1 MWFTSSYLNF
11 LIAIAVASFLMTNK
25 TQSLYECCLRRLLE
39 VCQQNTGGVP
49 EPTLLISDYELAILQ
64 SLSAVFPTRR
74 ARGCYYHSGM
84 VGIAASVL
92 LVWTSN
98 NIDHQSSQVIIIT
111 SSSQFVKFSYMYRS
125 HCVALAFEQGWP
137 LLGSSLHLRN
147 LGINKFQLRCY
158 RYHSHCAAL
167 KFEQHCPLAQW
178 RLVAPWNSSCYQ
190 DLVSSA
196 EELIFFHGQ
205 IDEVEYRYLA
215 LRDGTPVRDRRRRE
229 YITRDREIRT
239 LQIDQQ
245 NGRITIR
252 EFLIAAAFRFKPVE
266 IEFQEQNA
274 EEFNR
279 PLDEVHAAFEA
290 LLHNPHAVINTP
302 DVGVQED
309 QMVEIEVVLAAEN
322 QLEIAAFEDP
332 VANVS
337 TGRGRGRP
345 RGRGD
350 RKFGEHQD
358 GRRMS
363 NWPLSIQQ

>member
-1 MWFTSSYLNF
+1 MKFTIIGYACYLGIAQAYRTNEQIKR
-11 LIAIAVASFLMTNK
+11 LVKMAIAFALLPSNEAWNGYDMIAKIPSISNYK
-25 TQSLYECCLRRLLE
+25 ELRRY
-39 VCQQNTGGVP
+39 VNK
-49 EPTLLISDYELAILQ
+49 I
-64 SLSAVFPTRR
+64 TRATDAECR
-74 ARGCYYHSGM
+74 VR
-84 VGIAASVL
+84 V
-92 LVWTSN
+92 N
-98 NIDHQSSQVIIIT
+98 
-111 SSSQFVKFSYMYRS
+111 QFVQYIRS
-125 HCVALAFEQGWP
+125 FWMEQIGPERFCVNMDNNRTNNQMEANHRSFNDHVGNP
-137 LLGSSLHLRN
+137 HPNPG
-147 LGINKFQLRCY
+147 
-158 RYHSHCAAL
+158 
-167 KFEQHCPLAQW
+167 
-178 RLVAPWNSSCYQ
+178 
-190 DLVSSA
+190 
-196 EELIFFHGQ
+196 
-205 IDEVEYRYLA
+205 YLA